1 MRNFIELGHR
11 LIIKFSI
18 NKYLIKFYKILLL
31 YELKYQSSVKIN
43 ILMRILVVFNE

>member
-1 MRNFIELGHR
+1 MRNFIELEHR

-31 YELKYQSSVKIN
+31 YELKYQSSVKNKHSNEN
-43 ILMRILVVFNE
+43 ISSI